1 MFHKNVQLKKIYTF
15 FSSYIGI
22 YSVLILVYVDG
33 CRFPAFKLHLNASL
47 QISIYFKSLS
57 CLFLFQLT
65 NQLKEIDVIV
75 GMLMDGLKQMK
86 LHRCVNIIFVGDHG
100 KYLIL

>member
-1 MFHKNVQLKKIYTF
+1 M
-15 FSSYIGI
+15 
-22 YSVLILVYVDG
+22 VYVDW
-33 CRFPAFKLHLNASL
+33 CRFPAFKLHLKASL
-47 QISIYFKSLS
+47 QISIYLKSLS
-57 CLFLFQLT
+57 YPLLFQLT

-100 KYLIL
+100 KYLILLYNRSTVKALQQFCLVGLSLP